1 MALRNA
7 PGDALP
13 VLSLVNSPDNAPSA
27 ASICEAA
34 FALIVGPISGET
46 SIVLAASS
54 SSKGATK
61 LEKKIQM

>member
-1 MALRNA
+1 MAQNNV

-13 VLSLVNSPDNAPSA
+13 VLSLVNSPDNATIA

-54 SSKGATK
+54 SSKRCNQI
-61 LEKKIQM
+61 EKKIQM